1 MSKIR
6 LHGSSSGY
14 TEIAPVAASGNNTL
28 TLPND
33 GTIISKDSN
42 GAVGVT
48 SVVTTTATITTAKVG
63 AAVTIS
69 ESGIEAS
76 GIGITCA
83 NINGTQ
89 IGGRRNLIIN
99 GAMEVAQRGTSSTGT
114 TYGLDRMKQEHSGTD
129 EAPTYAQV
137 DISSGTSPYTEGFRK
152 ALKVTN
158 GNQTS
163 GAGSSDYVY
172 WWTILEAQ
180 DVAKSGWNYTSASSF
195 ITISFWIKSSVAQ
208 NFYGMLQ
215 TADGTAQNYV
225 YETGSLTADTWTKI
239 IKTIPGNSNLQ
250 FNNDNGPG
258 FYWAPARAFDGTD
271 RTASMSLETW
281 AAYSGSSRTPDAT
294 STWYTTND
302 ATLEITGLQMEVGPQ
317 ATAFEHRSMGEELL
331 LCQRYYFKLGK
342 LDYISQHMS
351 ANEVYGIGMS
361 DNDGTNIYA
370 MVNFP
375 VRMRDA
381 PTGIDQSGS
390 AADYRVRRDTTK
402 ACSGVPTFV
411 EASEHYCRVNF
422 PSASHGWGT
431 GQMLWC
437 MSAGSSGYLGF
448 GAEI

>member
-1 MSKIR
+1 MSTLKVNKLR
-6 LHGSSSGY
+6 DTAGSADA
-14 TEIAPVAASGNNTL
+14 ITL
-28 TLPND
+28 DPN
-33 GTIISKDSN
+33 G
-42 GAVGVT
+42 GAVLAGVTTVT
-48 SVVTTTATITTAKVG
+48 SVKVG

-89 IGGRRNLIIN
+89 IGGRKNLIIN
-99 GAMEVAQRGTSSTGT
+99 GAMEVAQRSTSSTDAG
-114 TYGLDRMKQEHSGTD
+114 YGGIDRISHQFSGTD
-129 EAPTYAQV
+129 EAPTFAQV
-137 DISSGTSPYTEGFRK
+137 DVSSGTTPYTSGFRK
-152 ALKVTN
+152 ALKITN
-158 GNQTS
+158 GNQTG
-163 GAGSSDYVY
+163 GAGSSDYLY
-172 WWTILEAQ
+172 FWYILEAQ
-180 DVAKSGWNYTSASSF
+180 DVAKSGWNYTSASSY
-195 ITISFWIKSSVAQ
+195 ITISYWVKSSVAQ
-208 NFYGMLQ
+208 NFYGMMQ
-215 TADGTAQNYV
+215 SDDGTAQNYV
-225 YETGSLTADTWTKI
+225 WETGSLTADTWTKI
-239 IKTIPGNSNLQ
+239 VKTIPGNSNLQ
-250 FNNDNGPG
+250 FDNNSSAGL
-258 FYWAPARAFDGTD
+258 YVAPIRAFDGTD

-281 AAYSGSSRTPDAT
+281 AAYSSSSRTPDAT

-302 ATLEITGLQMEVGPQ
+302 ATLEITGLQIEVGPQ
-317 ATAFEHRSMGEELL
+317 VTPFEHRSVAEELL

-361 DNDGTNIYA
+361 DNDDVSIYA
-370 MVNFP
+370 MINFP

-381 PTGIDQSGS
+381 PTAIDQSGS

-422 PSASHGWGT
+422 PSSSHGWGT

-448 GAEI
+448 SAEL

>member
-1 MSKIR
+1 MSTLKVNKLR
-6 LHGSSSGY
+6 DTAGSADA
-14 TEIAPVAASGNNTL
+14 ITL
-28 TLPND
+28 DPN
-33 GTIISKDSN
+33 G
-42 GAVGVT
+42 GAVLAGVTTVT
-48 SVVTTTATITTAKVG
+48 SVKVG

-89 IGGRRNLIIN
+89 IGGRRNIVIN
-99 GAMEVAQRGTSSTGT
+99 GAMNVAQRATSSTSSGRRT
-114 TYGLDRMKQEHSGTD
+114 VDRFGVWHDGTD
-129 EAPTYAQV
+129 EAPTQAQV
-137 DISSGTSPYTEGFRK
+137 DVSSGTTPYTNGFRK

-163 GAGSSDYVY
+163 GAGADDYI
-172 WWTILEAQ
+172 WIQQNLEAQ
-180 DVAKSGWNYTSASSF
+180 DLANSGWNYTSSSSF
-195 ITISFWIKSSVAQ
+195 ITLSFWVKSSVAQ
-208 NFYGMLQ
+208 DFKCYLR
-215 TADGTAQNYV
+215 TRDGTERQYPFA
-225 YETGSLTADTWTKI
+225 TGSLTADTWTKVT
-239 IKTIPGNSNLQ
+239 KTIPGNSGLTFDNDVNQGFQINIGCFFGTNL
-250 FNNDNGPG
+250 
-258 FYWAPARAFDGTD
+258 
-271 RTASMSLETW
+271 TASGVTENAW
-281 AAYSGSSRTPDAT
+281 SSWSSTARVPDMT

-302 ATLEITGLQMEVGPQ
+302 ATFEVTGVQLEVGSQ
-317 ATAFEHRSMGEELL
+317 ATPFEHLTMGEELI

-351 ANEVYGIGMS
+351 ANEVYGIGMA
-361 DNDGTNIYA
+361 DNDDVSIYA
-370 MVNFP
+370 MINFP
-375 VRMRDA
+375 VRMRTA
-381 PTGIDQSGS
+381 PTAIDQSGS

-422 PSASHGWGT
+422 PSSSHGWGT